1 MGIEKSF
8 YWTIRAVHVIH
19 WTGISQVSN
28 IEDCSE
34 TNLQDTEWF
43 ITSYV
48 YCNLYNLSQL
58 ALWTLFTVEES
69 QTPKLAISES
79 RWSHVLKYFG
89 DISLGMVGF
98 LMKIF

>member
-34 TNLQDTEWF
+34 TNLQDTE
-43 ITSYV
+43 
-48 YCNLYNLSQL
+48 
-58 ALWTLFTVEES
+58 
-69 QTPKLAISES
+69 
-79 RWSHVLKYFG
+79 
-89 DISLGMVGF
+89 
-98 LMKIF
+98 